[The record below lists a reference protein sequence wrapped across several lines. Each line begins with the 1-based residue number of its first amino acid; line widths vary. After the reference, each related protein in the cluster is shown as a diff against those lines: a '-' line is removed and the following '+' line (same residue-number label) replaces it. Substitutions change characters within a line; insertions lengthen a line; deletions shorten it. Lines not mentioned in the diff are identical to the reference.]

1 MTNPILSDVRRV
13 YQRTWWAFLLRG
25 LLALAVSVFI
35 LARPLDSIA
44 VFALMIAFWALFSGL
59 VNIVQ
64 AIDLK
69 PVVKHWWVLLLSG
82 LVGVGFGIAA
92 LYYYPGLSL
101 TFAVVWATWWLLLIG
116 ALAIY
121 AAVVERSLGL
131 SWGWTLAF
139 GIVSV
144 GTGVLAIMNP
154 PATLAAIMGLIAG
167 FAVVSGVV
175 LLIGAFKLSSA
186 KAEVTD
192 ALRGAKAS

>member
-1 MTNPILSDVRRV
+1 MASDVIRTA
-13 YQRTWWAFLLRG
+13 YQRAWWALVLRG
-25 LLALAVSVFI
+25 LLAIAIAVLI
-35 LARPLDSIA
+35 LWRPLDSVA
-44 VFALMIAFWALFSGL
+44 AFALLIALWALFVG
-59 VNIVQ
+59 IVQ
-64 AIDLK
+64 MVHAFELRSVL
-69 PVVKHWWVLLLSG
+69 PQWWVLLLT
-82 LVGVGFGIAA
+82 GFVSAAFGAAA

-101 TFAVVWATWWLLLIG
+101 AFAVVWTTWWLILTG

-121 AAVVERSLGL
+121 VAVWERSVGL

-139 GIVSV
+139 GIVSI

-175 LLIGAFKLSSA
+175 LLIGAFKLSSV

-192 ALRGAKAS
+192 ALRSATRP